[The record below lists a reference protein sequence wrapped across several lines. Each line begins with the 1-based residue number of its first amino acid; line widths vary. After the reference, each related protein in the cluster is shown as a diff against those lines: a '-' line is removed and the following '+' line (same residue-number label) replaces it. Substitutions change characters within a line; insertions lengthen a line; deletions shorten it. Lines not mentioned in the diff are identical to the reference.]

1 MHRSLSEYIAL
12 LEREGELVRIAA
24 PVSPVEEIAEITDR
38 VSKMPGGGKALL
50 FENTGTDFPVLT
62 NMFGSARRMA
72 LALGVGSLGELSE
85 RVDGLLRQAMAPRPS
100 FADK

>member
-12 LEREGELVRIAA
+12 LEARGRTSCITA

-50 FENTGTDFPVLT
+50 FEIPARSFPC
-62 NMFGSARRMA
+62 
-72 LALGVGSLGELSE
+72 
-85 RVDGLLRQAMAPRPS
+85 
-100 FADK
+100 